1 MIFLGFDTSN
11 YTTSIAALG
20 SCGVK
25 NIRSVLPVEE
35 GKRGIRQSEGVF
47 LHTKSIAELY
57 KKLDIDFNDV
67 CAVGVSV
74 RPRSVDG
81 SYMPV
86 FLVGEAFAQGVA
98 HTLGVPLMR
107 FSHQDGH
114 IMAGVFSGSNEALMQ
129 GDFLSLHLS
138 GGTTEILRTHF
149 NGNGFDNEII
159 GATKDISAGQFIDRT
174 GVYLGMKFP
183 CGKELDAL
191 SLKTQDTIKL
201 PICTDGAYMNF
212 SGVETKIKGLIGS
225 ENDAVIARSVIEN
238 IRDTLIK
245 AINSA
250 IEKTRIKKV
259 LAVGGVM
266 SNSLIR
272 KGLEENINGRLYLAS
287 PEFSSDNAAGTA
299 ALSEYIFKK
308 GKDLSWSQKP

>member
-11 YTTSIAALG
+11 YTTSVAAVG
-20 SCGVK
+20 PFGVK

-57 KKLDIDFNDV
+57 CELDIDFNDV
-67 CAVGVSV
+67 CAVSVST

-86 FLVGEAFAQGVA
+86 FLVGEAFARGTA
-98 HTLGVPLMR
+98 HTLGVPLMT

-114 IMAGVFSGSNEALMQ
+114 IMAGIFSGNNESLLS
-129 GDFLSLHLS
+129 DEFLSVHLS
-138 GGTTEILRTHF
+138 GGTTEILKTKF

-174 GVYLGMKFP
+174 GVYLNMKFP
-183 CGKELDAL
+183 CGKELEKL
-191 SLKTQDTIKL
+191 SEKAKNSIRL

-212 SGVETKIKGLIGS
+212 SGVETKVKGLIGKEDGS
-225 ENDAVIARSVIEN
+225 ILARSVLEN
-238 IRDTLIK
+238 VRDTLTK

-250 IEKTRIKKV
+250 INQTGIHNV

-272 KGLEENINGRLYLAS
+272 QGLTENINGSLYLAK
-287 PEFSSDNAAGTA
+287 PEFSSDNAVGTA
-299 ALSEYIFKK
+299 ALCRYVY
-308 GKDLSWSQKP
+308 SQNKY